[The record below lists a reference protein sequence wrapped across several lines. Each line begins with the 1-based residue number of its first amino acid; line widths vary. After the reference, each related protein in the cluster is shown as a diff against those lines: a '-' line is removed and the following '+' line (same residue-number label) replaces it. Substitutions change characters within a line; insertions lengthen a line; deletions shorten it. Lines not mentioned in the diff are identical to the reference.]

1 MGNKGACALMPSEVK
16 PFTSISETTLVLQG
30 SSSRYIP
37 PPRPTDFPS
46 HQLTD
51 EAEQTCTGED
61 TGLLHG
67 EPASIEATNH
77 GPSAMVG
84 VKESVQSNSQI
95 NSRGITPRVE
105 ERIAQL
111 EHEVNE
117 QKIESLERELERER
131 DERRRLEFRKVIDY
145 LTFVLIVIIVVINL
159 LVSFVHSD
167 TILYMMFN
175 RRIIIDAYIQCIC
188 TCIAQ
193 SLYNVIENDGVNV
206 HAGSSHVKEGV
217 SHKKSVQPPQKFP
230 VGWSEPAQPSLQP
243 SVECTVQSLSATL

>member
-16 PFTSISETTLVLQG
+16 PFTSISETTPVLQG

-37 PPRPTDFPS
+37 PPHPTDFSP
-46 HQLTD
+46 HQSTD
-51 EAEQTCTGED
+51 EVEQTCTGED

-111 EHEVNE
+111 EHELQK
-117 QKIESLERELERER
+117 QKIESLERELEWER
-131 DERRRLEFRKVIDY
+131 DERRRQKQKIESLEGELEWERDE
-145 LTFVLIVIIVVINL
+145 
-159 LVSFVHSD
+159 
-167 TILYMMFN
+167 
-175 RRIIIDAYIQCIC
+175 RRRQKQKIE
-188 TCIAQ
+188 
-193 SLYNVIENDGVNV
+193 SL
-206 HAGSSHVKEGV
+206 EGELE
-217 SHKKSVQPPQKFP
+217 
-230 VGWSEPAQPSLQP
+230 WER
-243 SVECTVQSLSATL
+243 